1 MAQLP
6 PDSVLVAAASGETDA
21 LEDIYRYFAPAL
33 IQYFRG
39 RGAGDPEGSCHEVLL
54 TVFPR
59 IPKVTGGMAGLR
71 ALVFSV
77 AHARMVDHYRW
88 RSRQPP
94 VGEYI
99 AAADHRSVES
109 AEETVLALAG
119 AAEMD
124 ELLQRLGADQRE
136 ALLLRIIADLSLAET
151 ARIMKRSTG
160 AVKQLQ
166 RKGLMALRAILE
178 EDGE

>member
-1 MAQLP
+1 MTQLP
-6 PDSVLVAAASGETDA
+6 PDSVLVAAASGEVGA
-21 LEDIYRYFAPAL
+21 LEDIYRYFAPVL

-39 RGAGDPEGSCHEVLL
+39 RGAGDPEGSCHDVLL
-54 TVFPR
+54 TVFSR
-59 IPKVTGGMAGLR
+59 IPTVTGGMAGLR
-71 ALVFSV
+71 SFVFAV
-77 AHARMVDHYRW
+77 AHARIVDQYRW
-88 RSRQPP
+88 NGRQPP
-94 VGEYI
+94 VGEFV

-109 AEETVLALAG
+109 AEETVITLAG

-136 ALLLRIIADLSLAET
+136 ALLLRIVADLSLAET

-166 RKGLMALRAILE
+166 RKGLIALRAILE
-178 EDGE
+178 DGE